1 MLRAECK
8 AFAIWSHYKR
18 PRTPNSHV
26 CYELDACEHPS
37 GYGADPNRMVCL
49 HTDARE
55 GYWEAIATQVP
66 VEDLA
71 LAAIDRRYESL
82 AFLSGAFRGASER
95 WPIVEKEAF
104 AVIHFDWVSFPEA
117 TDGLKNVMVIKDD
130 LNLGVGLFQERDG
143 EHHWP
148 YVRRAPPFCYP
159 ALPLGDRNRGF
170 VNRIIVRTLKSLCSE
185 MRLQTTEWPNVLP
198 LVQSALTQQ
207 PADRMGSIAPTMA
220 FTGLPA
226 TPPLSSLSEAKRHV
240 VDVGNALSVKHKQ
253 VTETSAGK
261 RNKPVSS
268 GREIV
273 RTVKLADFALG
284 DFVLV
289 VRALKHTGKLTL
301 RWKGSYRVVKV
312 VSDHPMK
319 VQQLVPPDAI
329 SLHHASRLRMYCEG
343 GLEVDKDLKAQIAF
357 GDEGFYVDAI
367 QDLRMHDTVW
377 QLKIK
382 WYGLDDLE
390 SSQETAIS
398 IYEDVPV
405 LFRRWIKD
413 RMNEGGVSEMA
424 EDIEHAC
431 GHPL

>member
-1 MLRAECK
+1 M
-8 AFAIWSHYKR
+8 
-18 PRTPNSHV
+18 
-26 CYELDACEHPS
+26 
-37 GYGADPNRMVCL
+37 
-49 HTDARE
+49 
-55 GYWEAIATQVP
+55 
-66 VEDLA
+66 
-71 LAAIDRRYESL
+71 
-82 AFLSGAFRGASER
+82 
-95 WPIVEKEAF
+95 
-104 AVIHFDWVSFPEA
+104 
-117 TDGLKNVMVIKDD
+117 
-130 LNLGVGLFQERDG
+130 
-143 EHHWP
+143 
-148 YVRRAPPFCYP
+148 
-159 ALPLGDRNRGF
+159 
-170 VNRIIVRTLKSLCSE
+170 
-185 MRLQTTEWPNVLP
+185 
-198 LVQSALTQQ
+198 
-207 PADRMGSIAPTMA
+207 
-220 FTGLPA
+220 
-226 TPPLSSLSEAKRHV
+226 
-240 VDVGNALSVKHKQ
+240 HKQ
-253 VTETSAGK
+253 VTETAAGK

-301 RWKGSYRVVKV
+301 RWKGPYRVVKV

-367 QDLRMHDTVW
+367 QGLRMHDAVW

-390 SSQETAIS
+390 SSQEPAIS